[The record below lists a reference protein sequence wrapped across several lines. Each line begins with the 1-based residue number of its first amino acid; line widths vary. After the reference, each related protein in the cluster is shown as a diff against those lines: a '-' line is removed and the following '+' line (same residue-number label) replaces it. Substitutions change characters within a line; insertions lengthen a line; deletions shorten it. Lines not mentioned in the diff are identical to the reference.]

1 MKAGVETASKTMAW
15 TKTKKAV
22 VWGTVGLLVLAATT
36 LFLQRHN
43 IANWMMVSG
52 GKRAVAN
59 HIATPVDLTSYYGAP
74 ASAFENSPSFWGK
87 LPWEFQVFRHVPL
100 QIDGIMYLWGEG
112 NAKMG
117 NDFPEQILG
126 IAVNQRFETLYVYHC
141 TFFGSPKNTPVY
153 DLVFRYDNGDSA
165 TNTIRYGV
173 DTLDFNTPGKRT
185 VPPSSPNTKVGWV
198 GSSFTPDGRRPLLFS
213 LTAIKNPQPS
223 LKVAS
228 IDLFSCK
235 KQSAGVILA
244 MTTGPSG
251 LMK

>member
-1 MKAGVETASKTMAW
+1 MKAGVKPASKTMAW

-22 VWGTVGLLVLAATT
+22 VWGTVGLLVLVATT

-59 HIATPVDLTSYYGAP
+59 HTATPVDLTSYYGAP
-74 ASAFENSPSFWGK
+74 ASAFENSSGFWGEM
-87 LPWEFQVFRHVPL
+87 PWEFQVFRHVPL

-126 IAVNQRFETLYVYHC
+126 IAVNQKFETLYVYHC

-153 DLVFRYDNGDSA
+153 DLVFRYENGDSA

-185 VPPSSPNTKVGWV
+185 VLPSSPNTKVGWV
-198 GSSFTPDGRRPLLFS
+198 GSSFTPDGKRPLLFS

-223 LKVAS
+223 IKVTS
-228 IDLFSCK
+228 IDLFSSK
-235 KQSAGVILA
+235 NQSAGVILA
-244 MTTGPSG
+244 MTAGKSG

>member
-1 MKAGVETASKTMAW
+1 MAW
-15 TKTKKAV
+15 TKTNKAI
-22 VWGTVGLLVLAATT
+22 VWGTVWLLLLLVAAT

-43 IANWMMVSG
+43 IANRMMVVG

-59 HIATPVDLTSYYGAP
+59 HIATPIDLTANYATP
-74 ASAFENSPSFWGK
+74 ASSLEDSSSYWGEV
-87 LPWEFQVFRHVPL
+87 PWEFQVFHHVPL
-100 QIDGIMYLWGEG
+100 QIDGVMYLWGAG

-117 NDFPEQILG
+117 AVFPEQILG
-126 IAVNQRFETLYVYHC
+126 IAVNQKFETLYVYHC

-153 DLVFRYDNGDSA
+153 DLVFRYEDGDSV

-198 GSSFTPDGRRPLLFS
+198 GSSFTPDGKRPLLFS

-223 LKVAS
+223 LEVIS
-228 IDLFSCK
+228 IDLFSSK
-235 KQSAGVILA
+235 NQSAGVILA
-244 MTTGPSG
+244 MTSGPSG

>member
-1 MKAGVETASKTMAW
+1 MKAGTKSVPKTMAW
-15 TKTKKAV
+15 TKTKTAV
-22 VWGTVGLLVLAATT
+22 VWGAVVLLVSVATT

-43 IANWMMVSG
+43 IADSMMVAG

-59 HIATPVDLTSYYGAP
+59 HIATPVDLTGYYGEP
-74 ASAFENSPSFWGK
+74 ASVLENASGFWGEM
-87 LPWEFQVFRHVPL
+87 PWEFQVFRHVPL
-100 QIDGIMYLWGEG
+100 QIDGLMCLWGAG
-112 NAKMG
+112 NAKIG
-117 NDFPEQILG
+117 NVYPEQIVG
-126 IAVNQRFETLYVYHC
+126 IPVNQKFETLYVYHC

-153 DLVFRYDNGDSA
+153 DLVFRYENGDSA

-173 DTLDFNTPGKRT
+173 DTIDFNTAGKRT
-185 VPPSSPNTKVGWV
+185 APPSSPNTKVGWT

-228 IDLFSCK
+228 IDLFSSK
-235 KQSAGVILA
+235 NQSAGVIMA
-244 MTTGPSG
+244 MTAGPSG